1 LFDIII
7 IIIIIIVLLLLSSS
21 FIFAGDPCKHPLFA
35 TSTEDLEG
43 HPLTEAFRCLR
54 EEDKTNLELAIM
66 YKIEGNEWLQKKTK
80 KSYIES
86 YLRYTH
92 AISFIDKAII
102 EKEDKGSLNND
113 NIKYSYHGDDN
124 DNNNNNNNN
133 KSDGGIN
140 NTTVAFNNSYD
151 NINNNEINSKDNN
164 NKDYNNIQ
172 ELYIL
177 KSQLYSNRALTC
189 YNLNNYRRCYLDCD
203 EAIKYY
209 SMNMKAYYRKCQAF
223 IKLKKLNE
231 CLLTCNEYLY
241 HYEQQQ
247 QHDNNNNNDSTK
259 KESSSDI
266 MLKMKEQVQQ
276 MILTIEKNKND
287 SYKNLLF
294 KLINKW
300 SYVWDICSIYNIT
313 LGYPLYSLSEPIEL
327 RECWW
332 YNDDDD
338 DEGVVDASSGVV
350 DDSSSCMIRCP
361 VLLNYPQYGTYD
373 VITSACVN
381 DCLIDHLD
389 ILFPERED
397 CSNNDQY
404 HHQHSDRHVHW
415 DINDEYHVSNL
426 SIYIQLNMT
435 QSITSKQQWLE
446 ACMEYY
452 ILMQGGNIELLQ
464 FIRNDNNK
472 IIREGNSSNRGST
485 STSTNSS
492 GVIDYKKLKSIVDK
506 RENLFFENMNT
517 SDCSNSNQIRFL
529 EVYIGCNLLSIAKA
543 YHISNILSRGIIN
556 LIIYPKNHH
565 LHKIFKEQNK
575 NKIGYLHPN

>member
-1 LFDIII
+1 MLIL
-7 IIIIIIVLLLLSSS
+7 LLLLS
-21 FIFAGDPCKHPLFA
+21 FIFTGDPCKHPLFA

-66 YKIEGNEWLQKKTK
+66 YKIEGNEWSQKKTK

-102 EKEDKGSLNND
+102 EEENKLRGNN
-113 NIKYSYHGDDN
+113 NHGDDN
-124 DNNNNNNNN
+124 GNDNNN
-133 KSDGGIN
+133 KSDGVIN
-140 NTTVAFNNSYD
+140 NTTVAFNNKYD
-151 NINNNEINSKDNN
+151 YINNNENNSKDNN
-164 NKDYNNIQ
+164 KDYNSIQ

-203 EAIKYY
+203 EAIKFY

-223 IKLKKLNE
+223 IKLKKFNE

-241 HYEQQQ
+241 HHEQQHEQQQEQQQQQ
-247 QHDNNNNNDSTK
+247 QHDDDNNYDNTK
-259 KESSSDI
+259 KESSSNSRDI

-276 MILTIEKNKND
+276 MILAIEKNKND
-287 SYKNLLF
+287 SYKSLLT
-294 KLINKW
+294 KLIIKW
-300 SYVWDICSIYNIT
+300 SYVWDICNRYNIT

-332 YNDDDD
+332 YNDADDD
-338 DEGVVDASSGVV
+338 NNNGIVDGSSGAV
-350 DDSSSCMIRCP
+350 DDNSSIIRCP
-361 VLLNYPQYGTYD
+361 VLFQYPQYGTYD

-381 DCLIDHLD
+381 DCLIDHLA

-397 CSNNDQY
+397 CNNNDQY

-426 SIYIQLNMT
+426 SIYIQLNIT
-435 QSITSKQQWLE
+435 QSIASKQQWLE

-464 FIRNDNNK
+464 MIRNE
-472 IIREGNSSNRGST
+472 RST
-485 STSTNSS
+485 SSSTSANSSS
-492 GVIDYKKLKSIVDK
+492 GVIDYKKLKLIVDK
-506 RENLFFENMNT
+506 RENIFLENMNT
-517 SDCSNSNQIRFL
+517 SDYNDSRSNSNSNNQIRFL

-543 YHISNILSRGIIN
+543 YNILNILSRGIIT
-556 LIIYPKNHH
+556 LIIYPTNHH

>member
-1 LFDIII
+1 MLIS
-7 IIIIIIVLLLLSSS
+7 LLLLS
-21 FIFAGDPCKHPLFA
+21 FIFTGDPCKHPLFA

-102 EKEDKGSLNND
+102 EEENKVRGNN
-113 NIKYSYHGDDN
+113 NHGDDN
-124 DNNNNNNNN
+124 DNDNKN
-133 KSDGGIN
+133 KSDGIIN
-140 NTTVAFNNSYD
+140 NTTVAFDNYYD
-151 NINNNEINSKDNN
+151 NINNNENNSKDN

-203 EAIKYY
+203 EAIKFY

-241 HYEQQQ
+241 HHEQQQ
-247 QHDNNNNNDSTK
+247 QQQQQKHDDNNNYDNTK
-259 KESSSDI
+259 KESSSNSRDI

-287 SYKNLLF
+287 SYKNLLT
-294 KLINKW
+294 KLIIKW
-300 SYVWDICSIYNIT
+300 SYVWDICSRYNIT
-313 LGYPLYSLSEPIEL
+313 LGYPIYSLSEPIEL

-332 YNDDDD
+332 YNDADDD
-338 DEGVVDASSGVV
+338 NNNGIVDGSSGVV
-350 DDSSSCMIRCP
+350 DDDNSSMIRCP
-361 VLLNYPQYGTYD
+361 VLFHYPQYGTYD

-381 DCLIDHLD
+381 DCLIDHLA

-397 CSNNDQY
+397 CNNNDQY

-426 SIYIQLNMT
+426 SIYIQLNIT
-435 QSITSKQQWLE
+435 QSIASKQQWLE

-464 FIRNDNNK
+464 MIRNE
-472 IIREGNSSNRGST
+472 RSTSS

-506 RENLFFENMNT
+506 RENIFFENMNT
-517 SDCSNSNQIRFL
+517 SDCNDSRSSSNRNQIRFL
-529 EVYIGCNLLSIAKA
+529 EVYIGCNFLSIAKA
-543 YHISNILSRGIIN
+543 YNISNILSRGIIT

>member
-1 LFDIII
+1 MLLSSS
-7 IIIIIIVLLLLSSS
+7 LLLLSS
-21 FIFAGDPCKHPLFA
+21 FIFTGDPCKHPLFA

-66 YKIEGNEWLQKKTK
+66 YKIEGNEWSQKKTK

-102 EKEDKGSLNND
+102 EEENKVR
-113 NIKYSYHGDDN
+113 
-124 DNNNNNNNN
+124 DNNNYGGDKDKDNSY
-133 KSDGGIN
+133 KSDGAIN
-140 NTTVAFNNSYD
+140 NTTVAFNNNYD
-151 NINNNEINSKDNN
+151 NINNNEN
-164 NKDYNNIQ
+164 NNIQ

-203 EAIKYY
+203 EAIKFY

-241 HYEQQQ
+241 HHEQQQEQRQQQ
-247 QHDNNNNNDSTK
+247 QHDDNDNDMTK
-259 KESSSDI
+259 KESSSNSRDI

-287 SYKNLLF
+287 SNKNLLT
-294 KLINKW
+294 KLIIKW
-300 SYVWDICSIYNIT
+300 SYVWDICSRYNIA

-332 YNDDDD
+332 YNDH
-338 DEGVVDASSGVV
+338 DENNNGVVDGSSGVV
-350 DDSSSCMIRCP
+350 DDSSSMIRCP
-361 VLLNYPQYGTYD
+361 VLLHYPQYGTYD

-381 DCLIDHLD
+381 DCLIDHLA

-397 CSNNDQY
+397 CNNDQY

-426 SIYIQLNMT
+426 SIYIQLNIT
-435 QSITSKQQWLE
+435 QSIASKQQWLE

-464 FIRNDNNK
+464 IIRNE
-472 IIREGNSSNRGST
+472 RSTSS

-506 RENLFFENMNT
+506 RENMFFENRNT
-517 SDCSNSNQIRFL
+517 CDCNDSRSSSNSNQIRFL

-543 YHISNILSRGIIN
+543 YNISNILSRGIIT

>member
-1 LFDIII
+1 
-7 IIIIIIVLLLLSSS
+7 
-21 FIFAGDPCKHPLFA
+21 
-35 TSTEDLEG
+35 
-43 HPLTEAFRCLR
+43 
-54 EEDKTNLELAIM
+54 M

-102 EKEDKGSLNND
+102 EEEDKVRGNNY
-113 NIKYSYHGDDN
+113 NITNHHYGDN
-124 DNNNNNNNN
+124 DNNNNYNNNSVSGISTTTTDAFNNNN
-133 KSDGGIN
+133 FDILN
-140 NTTVAFNNSYD
+140 NIDS
-151 NINNNEINSKDNN
+151 NSKDNDN
-164 NKDYNNIQ
+164 NMQ
-172 ELYIL
+172 ELYKL

-209 SMNMKAYYRKCQAF
+209 PMNMKAYYRKCQAF
-223 IKLKKLNE
+223 IKLKKFDE

-241 HYEQQQ
+241 HRQQQ
-247 QHDNNNNNDSTK
+247 LLQHDDHNNENNNYDSVKKDSSNNSN
-259 KESSSDI
+259 DI
-266 MLKMKEQVQQ
+266 MLNMKEQVQQ
-276 MILTIEKNKND
+276 MILTIEKNKKD
-287 SYKNLLF
+287 SYKNLLI
-294 KLINKW
+294 KLIHKW
-300 SYVWDICSIYNIT
+300 SYVWDMCSRYNIT

-332 YNDDDD
+332 YNDDDN
-338 DEGVVDASSGVV
+338 GVVDGSSVVV
-350 DDSSSCMIRCP
+350 DGNYDDSLSSMIRCP
-361 VLLNYPQYGTYD
+361 VLLLYPQYGTYD

-381 DCLIDHLD
+381 DCLIDHLA

-397 CSNNDQY
+397 YNDNDQ
-404 HHQHSDRHVHW
+404 HLQHNDRQVHW

-426 SIYIQLNMT
+426 SIYIQLNAT
-435 QSITSKQQWLE
+435 QSIASKQQWLE

-464 FIRNDNNK
+464 IIRNDDNE
-472 IIREGNSSNRGST
+472 IEREGNSSDRSIST
-485 STSTNSS
+485 SSS

-506 RENLFFENMNT
+506 RESKFFENFSTND
-517 SDCSNSNQIRFL
+517 SSNNNSRSGGSSSNQIRFL
-529 EVYIGCNLLSIAKA
+529 EIYIGCNLLSIAKA
-543 YHISNILSRGIIN
+543 YNISNILSRGIIT

-565 LHKIFKEQNK
+565 LHKIFEEQNK